1 MNQAQEYLKYICTEK
16 KCARCGKKFGVLD
29 TKNYAWKGKMGD
41 NVKFFCSYT
50 CREAD
55 RRERQRGKAQECLR
69 DIRETMGY
77 TMTDMA
83 NLLGITKNKYR
94 YIERGVTT
102 PSLEIRDRICEI
114 LKTKPEKLFR

>member
-1 MNQAQEYLKYICTEK
+1 
-16 KCARCGKKFGVLD
+16 
-29 TKNYAWKGKMGD
+29 MGD

-83 NLLGITKNKYR
+83 NLLGSTKNKYL

-114 LKTKPEKLFR
+114 LKAKPEKRFR